1 MTYDEFVIAFII
13 TTVAL
18 GIITYIIANNGDDD
32 GAV

>member
-18 GIITYIIANNGDDD
+18 GIIAYFIANNGDDD